1 MLINYWELHG
11 LVHLYSIFIFIENAL
26 YICVIGYDRYHC
38 VGYLVTIC
46 YILYCFSER
55 VGAEVVECAC
65 VIELPDLKVC
75 SFLTF
80 ELFFNVNAT
89 LRLFLSIVDI
99 KLSND

>member
-1 MLINYWELHG
+1 MHG

-26 YICVIGYDRYHC
+26 YICVTGYDRYHC
-38 VGYLVTIC
+38 IGYLVTIC
-46 YILYCFSER
+46 YMLYCFSER

-65 VIELPDLKVC
+65 VIELPELKVC
-75 SFLTF
+75 SILTL

-89 LRLFLSIVDI
+89 LRLFLSVVDI

>member
-26 YICVIGYDRYHC
+26 YICFIGYDRYHC